1 MRRSERQNDPSE
13 DIRAAIESAAF
24 DIHVACPG
32 IVQSFD
38 PEAKTV
44 AVKPAVRAA
53 VNGRAEEYPILAD
66 VPVVFPSAG
75 GFTLT
80 FPVKPGDNCL
90 VVFGDSCMDAW
101 WQNGGIQDPVEF
113 RQHDLSDAF
122 AVFAPLN
129 QTHKVPG
136 ISADNVQLRHDD
148 GDCYVEITP
157 GKNINIETPGSAAWH
172 IGGTLQIS
180 ADGGGNGITF
190 SGLIQVAGDVTADG
204 ISLNSHTHACPHGGE
219 TSGPH

>member
-1 MRRSERQNDPSE
+1 MNRKERMNDFSETLRT
-13 DIRAAIESAAF
+13 AIEAAAF
-24 DIHVACPG
+24 DLHVACPG

-44 AVKPAVRAA
+44 TVQPAI
-53 VNGRAEEYPILAD
+53 RAEVAGVATELPILAD

-80 FPVKPGDNCL
+80 FPIKQGDNCL
-90 VVFGDSCMDAW
+90 VVFGDSGIDAW
-101 WQNGGIQDPVEF
+101 WQSGGIQDPVEF

-129 QTHKVPG
+129 QTHEIPN
-136 ISADNVQLRHDD
+136 ISTESVQLRTDD
-148 GDCYVEITP
+148 GEAFIEITP
-157 GKNINIETPGSAAWH
+157 EGNINLTAPGPNS
-172 IGGTLQIS
+172 LLS
-180 ADGGGNGITF
+180 LK
-190 SGLIQVAGDVTADG
+190 GLISVAGDITTTGDVTAGG
-204 ISLNSHTHACPHGGE
+204 ISLNSHTHTCPDGE